1 MYCQLTLK
9 NLTDSQAVLINKQGQ
24 EFIWPANQL
33 PQGSQIGNIFNCA
46 LINPVNLEESDQTMA
61 KSILNELLNI

>member
-9 NLTDSQAVLINKQGQ
+9 NLTTTNATLVNKQGQ
-24 EFIWPANQL
+24 EFIWPADQL
-33 PQGSQIGNIFNCA
+33 PKNSQIGNIFNCA
-46 LINPVNLEESDQTMA
+46 LINPVNLEEADQTMA